1 MAKATVSRD
10 DFIAAWRQNGG
21 SPQRVADSLGVN
33 IAAVYHRRT
42 RLAKRGIVLHTTPAD
57 GRLTKERL
65 WSVPHPT
72 RAQRHEI
79 DIADGVM
86 IVFSDVHR
94 WPGEPTTAERALLA
108 LIRQLK
114 PRIVVANG
122 DVFDGAG
129 LSRHDPNGWETLPTV
144 ADELAACRG
153 FLDSVEDAAGVDCAL
168 QFNLGNHDQR
178 FERYMAVNAPAFQGV
193 TGLTF
198 PEQFPRWQFAMSL
211 AVNWRGSHPVMVK
224 HRNANGIHAAF
235 TNTMKAGVTIVTGHL
250 HRLIVTPWGD
260 YRGRRWGVDTGT
272 LSEPGAAAF
281 NYAEDGPSPACSGF
295 AVLTFSEGRLA
306 PPELVEVIDGEAW
319 FRGAKVPT

>member
-144 ADELAACRG
+144 AEGFPLKTWRGGPDAGKPKLSPSAKGLLDRGLMRLDTNACRG
-153 FLDSVEDAAGVDCAL
+153 CSSRRQAWPPCA
-168 QFNLGNHDQR
+168 N
-178 FERYMAVNAPAFQGV
+178 
-193 TGLTF
+193 
-198 PEQFPRWQFAMSL
+198 
-211 AVNWRGSHPVMVK
+211 
-224 HRNANGIHAAF
+224 
-235 TNTMKAGVTIVTGHL
+235 
-250 HRLIVTPWGD
+250 
-260 YRGRRWGVDTGT
+260 
-272 LSEPGAAAF
+272 
-281 NYAEDGPSPACSGF
+281 
-295 AVLTFSEGRLA
+295 
-306 PPELVEVIDGEAW
+306 
-319 FRGAKVPT
+319 